1 MPEKQIKEENKYF
14 PESVRTRK
22 VFRNLILHLH
32 PVKIRRAGIKF
43 NHTWGL
49 GGMVALLF
57 VFQVFTGLILRFAYL
72 PVVDHAYESVLQINR
87 MVFSGQF
94 IRNIH
99 HWSGMLMVIL
109 TFLHLLRVFYTQAF
123 HTPRR
128 SNWMIGVVLF
138 ILVIFSNFSGYLLP
152 WDQLSFWAVTVMTS
166 MLEYIPW
173 FGDWLAQLIRG
184 GSDVGPVT
192 LLNFYTFHTALL
204 PMAIVILMAFHFW
217 KVRKAGGVVI
227 PGGKANPDKEFVNTI
242 PNLVLKELVVA
253 LVLMGFIL
261 LLAVFFNA
269 PLLEKANPALS
280 PNPAKAPWY
289 FLGIQELLMHFHPF
303 FAAIIIPFLFIGL
316 LFWLPYSRF
325 DNSHPGIWFVSEKG
339 RKLSFKVLLFTIVMV
354 PVLVLSNEF
363 LPDLIGSASGWQAII
378 LEGLLPF
385 LVILIVLWGWIM
397 VLYKKKGY
405 HKDEIVQAVF
415 TFLVIS
421 YLTLMI
427 IGIWF
432 RGEGMALM
440 WPWEV

>member
-1 MPEKQIKEENKYF
+1 MPNKQIKEENNYF
-14 PESVRTRK
+14 PESVRTRN

-32 PVKIRRAGIKF
+32 PVKVRRASLKF
-43 NHTWGL
+43 THTFGL

-57 VFQVFTGLILRFAYL
+57 VLQVFTGLILRFVYL
-72 PVVDHAYESVLQINR
+72 PVVDHAYESILQINQS
-87 MVFSGQF
+87 VFFGQF

-109 TFLHLLRVFYTQAF
+109 TFLHLLRVFYTEAF
-123 HTPRR
+123 HSPRR
-128 SNWMIGVVLF
+128 SNWVIGVVLF

-173 FGDWLAQLIRG
+173 AGGWLAQLIRG

-192 LLNFYTFHTALL
+192 LLNFFTFHTALL
-204 PMAIVILMAFHFW
+204 PMSVVILMAFHFW

-227 PGGKANPDKEFVNTI
+227 PGGKANPDKEYINTV
-242 PNLVLKELVVA
+242 PHLVLKELVVA
-253 LVLMGFIL
+253 LVLVGTIL
-261 LLAVFFNA
+261 LMSVFFNA

-303 FAAIIIPFLFIGL
+303 FAAILIPLLFVGM

-325 DNSHPGIWFVSEKG
+325 DKMSLGIWFVSEKG
-339 RKLSFKVLLFTIVMV
+339 RKLCLRVLLFTIVVV
-354 PVLVLSNEF
+354 PILVLSNEF
-363 LPDLIGSASGWQAII
+363 IPDMIGSASGWKAMV
-378 LEGLLPF
+378 LEGLVPF
-385 LVILIVLWGWIM
+385 LIILVVLWVWVII
-397 VLYKKKGY
+397 LYKKKKY
-405 HKDEIVQAVF
+405 SKNEIVQAVF

-440 WPWEV
+440 WPWKV